1 MEKKIAA
8 IEEQA
13 QYENFESLYTHG
25 NTLHT
30 KSLGEGYPAKNDREQ
45 DFKRLSDTEV
55 VRLYV
60 ETQEEGAFNEVVN
73 RYGEKIFRTA
83 LRITRSTTGAE
94 EVLQE
99 VFIKLATRLETLSA
113 EDKFSSWLYR
123 VTANASF
130 AYLRTEKK
138 YRNDLSLEEH
148 VSNGFEIG
156 DWNRE
161 SGDHFSSLELLEKL
175 EQAVNELPVVY
186 RTVFH
191 LRDVEG
197 LTNPEVAQVLDLPLA
212 TVKFRIRRARL
223 FLRVRLSGF
232 V

>member
-1 MEKKIAA
+1 MEKKIMA
-8 IEEQA
+8 IEEGVRHEHSEGSYTRSNKLQA
-13 QYENFESLYTHG
+13 
-25 NTLHT
+25 
-30 KSLGEGYPAKNDREQ
+30 KSFIEECPAGRNGKQ
-45 DFKRLSDTEV
+45 DFKRLGDAEV
-55 VRLYV
+55 IRRYV
-60 ETQEEGAFNEVVN
+60 ETQDEEAFNEMVN
-73 RYGEKIFRTA
+73 RHGEKIFRTA

-99 VFIKLATRLETLSA
+99 VFIKLATRLETLS
-113 EDKFSSWLYR
+113 EENKFSSWLYS
-123 VTANASF
+123 VTANESF

-148 VSNGFEIG
+148 ASNGFEIE
-156 DWNRE
+156 DWSHG
-161 SGDHFSSLELLEKL
+161 SGDPFSSRELLEKL
-175 EQAVNELPVVY
+175 EHLVNELPVVY

-197 LTNPEVAQVLDLPLA
+197 LTNPEVARVLDLPVA

-223 FLRVRLSGF
+223 FLRARLSDF

>member
-25 NTLHT
+25 NTLRT
-30 KSLGEGYPAKNDREQ
+30 KSPVEGYPAKNDREQ

-148 VSNGFEIG
+148 ASNGFEIG

-161 SGDHFSSLELLEKL
+161 PGDHFSSLELLEKL
-175 EQAVNELPVVY
+175 ERAVNELPAVY

-223 FLRVRLSGF
+223 FLRIRLSGF

>member
-8 IEEQA
+8 IEKQA
-13 QYENFESLYTHG
+13 QHENFESLYTHG
-25 NTLHT
+25 NTLRT
-30 KSLGEGYPAKNDREQ
+30 KSLVEGYPANNDREQ
-45 DFKRLSDTEV
+45 EFERLSDTEV

-60 ETQEEGAFNEVVN
+60 ETEDEEAFNEMVN

-94 EVLQE
+94 EVMQE

-113 EDKFSSWLYR
+113 EGKFSSWLYS

-148 VSNGFEIG
+148 ESNGMEIG

-161 SGDHFSSLELLEKL
+161 PGDAFSSLELLEKMEL
-175 EQAVNELPVVY
+175 AINELPAVY

-197 LTNPEVAQVLDLPLA
+197 LTNPEVAKALGLPLA

>member
-1 MEKKIAA
+1 MEKKIVAMEEEA
-8 IEEQA
+8 RHENSGGSYTRSNKLQAKSFIEEC
-13 QYENFESLYTHG
+13 
-25 NTLHT
+25 
-30 KSLGEGYPAKNDREQ
+30 PAGRNGKQ
-45 DFKRLSDTEV
+45 DYKRLGDAEV
-55 VRLYV
+55 IRRYI
-60 ETQEEGAFNEVVN
+60 ETQDEEAFNEMVD
-73 RYGEKIFRTA
+73 RHGEKIFRIA

-99 VFIKLATRLETLSA
+99 VFIKLATRLETLS
-113 EDKFSSWLYR
+113 EGDKFSSWLYS
-123 VTANASF
+123 VTANESF

-148 VSNGFEIG
+148 ASNGFEIE
-156 DWNRE
+156 DWSHG
-161 SGDHFSSLELLEKL
+161 SGDPFSSRELLEKL
-175 EQAVNELPVVY
+175 EHLVNELPVVY

-197 LTNPEVAQVLDLPLA
+197 LTNPEVARVLDLPVA

-223 FLRVRLSGF
+223 FLRARLSDF

>member
-8 IEEQA
+8 MAEQA
-13 QYENFESLYTHG
+13 LYEKSENLYTPG
-25 NTLHT
+25 NKPGAGYFMDEHPAGRNW
-30 KSLGEGYPAKNDREQ
+30 KQGLG
-45 DFKRLSDTEV
+45 RLGDAEV

-60 ETQEEGAFNEVVN
+60 ETQDEEAFNEMVN
-73 RYGEKIFRTA
+73 RHGEKIFRTA

-99 VFIKLATRLETLSA
+99 VFIKLATRLETLS
-113 EDKFSSWLYR
+113 EVGKFSSWLYS
-123 VTANASF
+123 VTANESF
-130 AYLRTEKK
+130 AYLRAEKK
-138 YRNDLSLEEH
+138 HRNDISLEERT
-148 VSNGFEIG
+148 SDGFEIEDPGRGHG
-156 DWNRE
+156 DP
-161 SGDHFSSLELLEKL
+161 FSSRELLEKL

-197 LTNPEVAQVLDLPLA
+197 LTNPEAAKVLNLPIA

-223 FLRVRLSGF
+223 FLRTRLSDF

>member
-1 MEKKIAA
+1 MEKKIMA

-13 QYENFESLYTHG
+13 QYEKSENLYTRG
-25 NTLHT
+25 NKLLT
-30 KSLGEGYPAKNDREQ
+30 KLDKRPAKNNGKQ
-45 DFKRLSDTEV
+45 DFKRLGDAEV
-55 VRLYV
+55 VRRYV
-60 ETQEEGAFNEVVN
+60 ETHDEEAFNEVVN

-113 EDKFSSWLYR
+113 EDKFSSWLYS

-148 VSNGFEIG
+148 TSNGMEIG
-156 DWNRE
+156 DWRCE
-161 SGDHFSSLELLEKL
+161 PGDAFSSRELLEKL
-175 EQAVNELPVVY
+175 ERAVNELPAVY

-197 LTNPEVAQVLDLPLA
+197 LTNPEVAEVLCLPIA

-223 FLRVRLSGF
+223 FLRARLSGF
-232 V
+232 A

>member
-8 IEEQA
+8 IEKQA
-13 QYENFESLYTHG
+13 QHENFESLYTHG
-25 NTLHT
+25 NTLRT
-30 KSLGEGYPAKNDREQ
+30 KSLVEGYPANNDREQ
-45 DFKRLSDTEV
+45 EFERLSDTEV

-60 ETQEEGAFNEVVN
+60 ETEDEEAFNEMVN

-94 EVLQE
+94 EVMQE

-113 EDKFSSWLYR
+113 EGKFSSWLYS
-123 VTANASF
+123 VTANESF
-130 AYLRTEKK
+130 AYLRAEKK
-138 YRNDLSLEEH
+138 YRNDLSIEEH
-148 VSNGFEIG
+148 ASNGFEIE
-156 DWNRE
+156 DYRHE
-161 SGDHFSSLELLEKL
+161 SGDPFSSRELLEKM
-175 EQAVNELPVVY
+175 EHAVNELPVVY

-197 LTNPEVAQVLDLPLA
+197 LTNPEVSKVLGLPIA

-223 FLRVRLSGF
+223 FLRARLSDF